1 MLVAA
6 LLLLLAPAVLAF
18 GTPHDS
24 VVVMTTQNFST
35 LLEDPANGLFLIKF
49 YAPWYVAVA
58 SLFKHFNRYNKRG
71 WGWG

>member
-6 LLLLLAPAVLAF
+6 LLVLLAPAVLAF
-18 GTPHDS
+18 GTPHES

-49 YAPWYVAVA
+49 YAPWYVALAAGMGLGRLGPIDKVQ
-58 SLFKHFNRYNKRG
+58 G
-71 WGWG
+71 